1 MNIID
6 SERGVK
12 NMKNKKQYEWD
23 RLNTYSITLKLNN
36 KTDKEIINLLKEK
49 DNKQKYIKEL
59 IKKDIENR

>member
-1 MNIID
+1 
-6 SERGVK
+6 
-12 NMKNKKQYEWD
+12 MKNKKQYQWD

-36 KTDKEIINLLKEK
+36 NTDKEIIKKLQEK